1 MTLLLFVRT
10 EDRLLC
16 HADEAHN
23 LRAKQLSM
31 AATARVIW
39 LYVCVRYWPVLG
51 LVYVCPLLYSE
62 VPTLIM

>member
-23 LRAKQLSM
+23 LRAKQLSSCQLGDM
-31 AATARVIW
+31 AVRMREVRARPWVS
-39 LYVCVRYWPVLG
+39 VCV
-51 LVYVCPLLYSE
+51 PLALF
-62 VPTLIM
+62 